1 MRFNC
6 DLIDTL
12 GNKIGSKIDE
22 SIIALITSQSEFD
35 SNSKRVKEAK
45 ENDIHVVSEDIIDE
59 FWWWKY
65 N

>member
-1 MRFNC
+1 
-6 DLIDTL
+6 L

-59 FWWWKY
+59 F
-65 N
+65 